1 MSLTWHVSAF
11 LFSHLQ
17 VVTFRIFCCTFDIV
31 FKYEILYS
39 SYLLNNILKIF
50 VICCIFTTE
59 ILNSS
64 FIGTQELFGR
74 NWIRLSQFI
83 GTKSSHQVKSYIRS
97 HLRHLGPANE
107 NCSQVSFS
115 RESGICSS
123 GVLGFTELIDDMQIP
138 ASMEEVCLVLFR
150 LHSMLTCGTRGQL
163 YYISFERSARIFIFR
178 VNFTP

>member
-1 MSLTWHVSAF
+1 MLF
-11 LFSHLQ
+11 LFPKQHLKN
-17 VVTFRIFCCTFDIV
+17 FCNL
-31 FKYEILYS
+31 LYIS
-39 SYLLNNILKIF
+39 
-50 VICCIFTTE
+50 E
-59 ILNSS
+59 ILNGS
-64 FIGTQELFGR
+64 FIDTQELFGR

-97 HLRHLGPANE
+97 HLRHLGVANE

-138 ASMEEVCLVLFR
+138 ASMEEVCMMLFR
-150 LHSMLTCGTRGQL
+150 LCSMLTCTRRRI
-163 YYISFERSARIFIFR
+163 YYIGFERNARIFVGS

>member
-1 MSLTWHVSAF
+1 MKN
-11 LFSHLQ
+11 
-17 VVTFRIFCCTFDIV
+17 FCNL
-31 FKYEILYS
+31 LYIS
-39 SYLLNNILKIF
+39 
-50 VICCIFTTE
+50 E

-83 GTKSSHQVKSYIRS
+83 GTKSTHQVKSYIRS
-97 HLRHLGPANE
+97 HLRHLGAANE

-138 ASMEEVCLVLFR
+138 ASMEEVCMVLFR
-150 LHSMLTCGTRGQL
+150 LCSMLTCTRRRI
-163 YYISFERSARIFIFR
+163 YYINFERNARVFIFS